1 MGDLPCNEHVCRL
14 HVSVDDFVAVNVIES
29 VQELFDDTLDLPE
42 REGDLVVGQKAC
54 QHRQVWPLTQFFLLA
69 FCSKKS

>member
-1 MGDLPCNEHVCRL
+1 MYYPYLLCNQNIGSF

-42 REGDLVVGQKAC
+42 REGDLVVRQKAC
-54 QHRQVWPLTQFFLLA
+54 HIVRFGH
-69 FCSKKS
+69 

>member
-1 MGDLPCNEHVCRL
+1 MYYPYLLCNKNIGSF

-42 REGDLVVGQKAC
+42 REGDLVVGQKAF
-54 QHRQVWPLTQFFLLA
+54 HIVRIGY
-69 FCSKKS
+69 